1 MWMYT
6 KHGAFSCVKSRQEP
20 LDGMQ
25 VRARHK
31 EYLDDLLDA
40 VDLDLPIISTPNS
53 DYGFRVI
60 ARPKQWKIISK
71 YLMNSIDYP
80 DFKSHLHNTGF
91 FKNGVEENYDIYTG
105 AYNSYVRNTDSI
117 YNY

>member
-25 VRARHK
+25 VRARHI
-31 EYLDDLLDA
+31 EYLEDLLDA

-60 ARPKQWKIISK
+60 ARPKQ
-71 YLMNSIDYP
+71 LPQRAQRLVRLLACQPHEGCNLLQRAHRLELCP
-80 DFKSHLHNTGF
+80 LRLHRGWRR
-91 FKNGVEENYDIYTG
+91 KC
-105 AYNSYVRNTDSI
+105 
-117 YNY
+117 